1 MRMPG
6 SGPARNTPPISTT
19 GAASRRFAALT
30 DKARSSRL
38 IFQSLPLKRQ
48 KSPFPGSS
56 AFSYPTPL
64 RSVELRCVITASRGI
79 RSLALCR
86 GTSALTL
93 DEGPWEETMVQ
104 YIQTMM
110 RKEPITLL
118 VMLLMIG
125 ILIFGL
131 WDILHVVKR

>member
-1 MRMPG
+1 M
-6 SGPARNTPPISTT
+6 T
-19 GAASRRFAALT
+19 GAASRRFADIT

-38 IFQSLPLKRQ
+38 IFNRYKRQ

-64 RSVELRCVITASRGI
+64 RSVELRCMITASRGI

-93 DEGPWEETMVQ
+93 EEGGPWEETMVQ